1 MKEEDDLEV
10 EKTKE
15 KPNVTTKE
23 NYTYLSNHQQGS
35 LPKPYDN
42 SMEISRMLKTM
53 MLNFVRAVKLAI
65 HSCNEIASLRSPH
78 HGHLKKQERK
88 AQVVNEK
95 LLK

>member
-1 MKEEDDLEV
+1 MKEEDDPEV

-15 KPNVTTKE
+15 KLNVTTKE

-53 MLNFVRAVKLAI
+53 MLNFVHALKLAI
-65 HSCNEIASLRSPH
+65 HPCNEIDSLRSQH

-88 AQVVNEK
+88 TQVVNEK

>member
-1 MKEEDDLEV
+1 MKEENDLEV
-10 EKTKE
+10 ERAKE
-15 KPNVTTKE
+15 EQNVTTKE

-42 SMEISRMLKTM
+42 SMEILRMLKTM

-65 HSCNEIASLRSPH
+65 HSRNEIASLRSPH